1 MTYEENPQYFNPGA
15 GDYKYLIPRV
25 VNIFQN
31 SAYICLINNIMNM
44 ENWYIK
50 GNILVTTSEN
60 VDINSLC
67 VYYTGDFVNP
77 YKIIEGDLII
87 DNDQFKDRV
96 FVNMFATGDF
106 IFYSNNKIRIL
117 GVLNRFTLTNELDG
131 INIILN
137 GINTWTAQKLKLMG
151 YFSNLE
157 LFLMEFLRMIVF
169 NSKSNM
175 EQFISS
181 IDNLKIN
188 NNIKQRIRNDL
199 SNKTTNFDRAE
210 VIYSYI
216 PQLTIYHRFDDVK
229 NILKVIYDIEMPDY
243 SDIKQ
248 DFMNYRHDLTH
259 RSGRDFFNTVKHID
273 RNVVNDIYKHLI
285 EYEDKLKAL
294 VKQLGYII

>member
-137 GINTWTAQKLKLMG
+137 GINTWTA
-151 YFSNLE
+151 
-157 LFLMEFLRMIVF
+157 
-169 NSKSNM
+169 
-175 EQFISS
+175 
-181 IDNLKIN
+181 
-188 NNIKQRIRNDL
+188 
-199 SNKTTNFDRAE
+199 
-210 VIYSYI
+210 
-216 PQLTIYHRFDDVK
+216 
-229 NILKVIYDIEMPDY
+229 
-243 SDIKQ
+243 
-248 DFMNYRHDLTH
+248 
-259 RSGRDFFNTVKHID
+259 
-273 RNVVNDIYKHLI
+273 
-285 EYEDKLKAL
+285 
-294 VKQLGYII
+294 